1 MFKTVNILLFIM
13 CAIFLQG
20 CSATKTVKSEGLAPV
35 ILNDALF
42 ERGAFKLTTQA
53 ELFTLSESQ
62 QQTFLNYYHK
72 KLAEGEAAHEI
83 VSDYLFKYISNFS
96 YYGKTYTASQ
106 ALELGK
112 GNCMSLAV
120 LTVALA
126 QLVDLEFDFREVNT
140 MPIFEKH
147 GNLLLSSTHVQ
158 TRLFD
163 PLYIPSQDQVLIFR
177 PGIVIDYFPN
187 KGNIK
192 SRYLAFQ
199 EFISMY
205 YQNIAADALV
215 AGNLNLA
222 YINAKAAY
230 EYDNKSIRAHNLL
243 ALVHKRKGDVKTA
256 ESIYANVLKVEK
268 ENLSLINNYI
278 VLLEHQQRIEEADAL
293 REHMAS
299 MDDKNPYSW
308 LEQAYVF
315 EKQGRH
321 YQAIKHY
328 TKAINMA
335 PYIASAYLGLYKSQM
350 AVGHLGQAK
359 RTLELGIEW
368 AYEKSER
375 QMFKY
380 KMYGRNTIKTI
391 E

>member
-1 MFKTVNILLFIM
+1 MFKVVNLLLFIV
-13 CAIFLQG
+13 CIIVLQG
-20 CSATKTVKSEGLAPV
+20 CTSTKVVKSEELVPV

-42 ERGAFKLTTQA
+42 ERDALKLTTQA
-53 ELFTLSESQ
+53 ELFTLSPTQ

-72 KLAEGEAAHEI
+72 KLAAGQAAHEI
-83 VSDYLFKYISNFS
+83 VSDYLFNYISNFT

-106 ALELGK
+106 ALALGK

-140 MPIFEKH
+140 MPMFEKH

-163 PLYIPSQDQVLIFR
+163 PSYIPPPQQTLIFR
-177 PGIVIDYFPN
+177 PGIVIDYFPSEA
-187 KGNIK
+187 NIK

-205 YQNIAADALV
+205 YQNIAADALIV
-215 AGNLNLA
+215 GDLNLA
-222 YINAKAAY
+222 YINAEAAY
-230 EYDNKSIRAHNLL
+230 EYDNRSIRAHNLL
-243 ALVHKRKGDVKTA
+243 ALVHKRKGDFDTA
-256 ESIYANVLKVEK
+256 ETIYANVIKVEK
-268 ENLSLINNYI
+268 ESLSLINNYI
-278 VLLEHQQRIEEADAL
+278 VLLESQQRLDEANAL
-293 REHMAS
+293 REKMATL
-299 MDDKNPYSW
+299 DDKNPYSW

-315 EKQGRH
+315 DKQGRH

-328 TKAINMA
+328 KKAINMA

-350 AVGHLGQAK
+350 AIGHLGQAK
-359 RTLELGIEW
+359 RTLELGLEW
-368 AYEKSER
+368 AYAQSER

-380 KMYGRNTIKTI
+380 KMYGLNVSQP
-391 E
+391 